1 LGGIGAAIAYAA
13 LDKFT
18 DQPVRNF
25 LAVATIVFVVMLV
38 PVALFAPEQGVATT
52 DQFVL
57 AFYYVLV
64 AVPLVAFIVGIV
76 DV

>member
-1 LGGIGAAIAYAA
+1 
-13 LDKFT
+13 
-18 DQPVRNF
+18 
-25 LAVATIVFVVMLV
+25 MLV

>member
-1 LGGIGAAIAYAA
+1 
-13 LDKFT
+13 
-18 DQPVRNF
+18 
-25 LAVATIVFVVMLV
+25 MLV
-38 PVALFAPEQGVATT
+38 LVALFAPEQGVATT